1 VTGAQG
7 PQKRK
12 TIVAGVMS
20 ISPGNPQSGV
30 ADSADHGREEIFSLK
45 ATMIASP
52 TADSAGTVAPQIGQ
66 GIVAQMTVIPGDAQK
81 LKFLEMSD
89 LDRTTLFFLSLCVHC

>member
-1 VTGAQG
+1 M
-7 PQKRK
+7 QKGK

-81 LKFLEMSD
+81 FEFLEMSD
-89 LDRTTLFFLSLCVHC
+89 LNRAALNFLSLCVHG